1 MRDLRNVGGTPGGF
15 GTFVLGLALAITGGY
30 LLMQQVDVHGG
41 YYWSWGGVGGRNR
54 SFGMTLIPLLLGI
67 VILFVNG
74 SSWIG
79 KLLTYGGGLLILV
92 GIIAN
97 LDINF
102 RTTSLFNTLLMLALL
117 MSGIGLIIR
126 SARPMGGGGG
136 NGNGRSRPD
145 AGLGDD

>member
-41 YYWSWGGVGGRNR
+41 YWQWGGYGGRTR
-54 SFGMTLIPLLLGI
+54 SFGLTLIPLLLGI
-67 VILFVNG
+67 VILFANG
-74 SSWIG
+74 SSLIG
-79 KLLTYGGGLLILV
+79 KLLTYGGGLIILV

-126 SARPMGGGGG
+126 SVRPSGGGGSGSG
-136 NGNGRSRPD
+136 NRNSSS
-145 AGLGDD
+145 DDGE